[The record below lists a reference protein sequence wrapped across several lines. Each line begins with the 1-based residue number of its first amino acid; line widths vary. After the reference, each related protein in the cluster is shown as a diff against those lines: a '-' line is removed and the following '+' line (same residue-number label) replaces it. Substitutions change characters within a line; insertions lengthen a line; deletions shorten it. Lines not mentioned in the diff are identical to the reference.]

1 MARTRSHIVFLGA
14 MAFITPIMAH
24 AEDEIQLD
32 VDALRSELSQ
42 TQAPDTFGDTDV
54 LDKDEQD
61 LRAKE
66 AALMQ
71 KIQSQGNDG
80 ATQVVERIPSR
91 AVEPPASEVIARE
104 NEKLQSALTI
114 REKEVASLRTKSSSA
129 EGKLTQANKTLADL
143 RQQLDDA
150 KRRLLV
156 AETEVERLSNVL
168 TARNRSAL
176 STFGGSAPALA
187 PAVTESRARLSAPPV
202 TVRPEPPQP
211 AADVPVA
218 QVIVSKA
225 YLRSG
230 PSKDSAPLMSVAKGA
245 RLVVETRRGEWYR
258 VITPQGT
265 RAWVNTEVIAFGATH
280 KDPPT
285 RTFRIKGYSDSLQ
298 SAESLRRT
306 D

>member
-1 MARTRSHIVFLGA
+1 MKRISSLAFLGA
-14 MAFITPIMAH
+14 LVWALPCPTL
-24 AEDEIQLD
+24 AEVEIQLD
-32 VDALRSELSQ
+32 VDALRSELAQ
-42 TQAPDTFGDTDV
+42 TNALESFGESDG
-54 LDKDEQD
+54 LDKDERE

-71 KIQSQGNDG
+71 KISTQDIGTT
-80 ATQVVERIPSR
+80 TQVIERIPSGPR
-91 AVEPPASEVIARE
+91 EPPPTEIIARE

-114 REKEVASLRTKSSSA
+114 REKEVATLRSKSSSV
-129 EGKLTQANKTLADL
+129 EGKLSQANRTIADL

-176 STFGGSAPALA
+176 STFGGNPPALA
-187 PAVTESRARLSAPPV
+187 PAVTESRARLSAPPA

-211 AADVPVA
+211 ASDVPVA

-265 RAWVNTEVIAFGATH
+265 RAWVNTEVIAFGATP

-298 SAESLRRT
+298 SAESPRRT